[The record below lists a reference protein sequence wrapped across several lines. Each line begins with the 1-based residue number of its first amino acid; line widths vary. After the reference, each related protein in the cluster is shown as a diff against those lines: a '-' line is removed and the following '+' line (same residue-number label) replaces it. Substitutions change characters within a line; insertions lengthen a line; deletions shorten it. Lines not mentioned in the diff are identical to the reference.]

1 MLKNVKQTKIF
12 NSFML
17 NNIIYQ
23 YLCTVF
29 FMVLD

>member
-1 MLKNVKQTKIF
+1 MLKNVKQIKFF

-23 YLCTVF
+23 YICTVF

>member
-1 MLKNVKQTKIF
+1 MLKNVKQMKKIS
-12 NSFML
+12 SFML

>member
-1 MLKNVKQTKIF
+1 MLKNVKQVKIF

-23 YLCTVF
+23 YLCIVF

>member
-1 MLKNVKQTKIF
+1 MLKNVKQIKIF

-23 YLCTVF
+23 YLCIVF

>member
-1 MLKNVKQTKIF
+1 MLKNVKRIKIF
-12 NSFML
+12 SSFML

-23 YLCTVF
+23 YLCIVF